1 MQTGDMEADEP
12 GDDIVELVVESLL
25 GDKERTG
32 ELTPAD
38 LARIASKRQL
48 SPEQIDLVV
57 AQLKYAGVEID
68 DPQIPIDDES
78 VVKGSSGRK
87 ELLKLPLLTPED
99 ERSLARAYATGRQ
112 LDADGA
118 GHGSTSPH
126 RALLISQGRKAREK
140 LILHNLRLVAWAAK
154 DYGHYSVDF
163 EDVFQEGLFGLIHAV
178 ERFDPALGYRFS
190 TYALWWIHQSIQRNL
205 DNTQST
211 IRIPIHRLTE
221 IRKLR
226 RTKRLLSAESRREPT
241 LDQLASALD
250 WTLEQTAYINDLEIT
265 RFISLDAPASETGSA
280 TIGDLIPDSDL
291 PSPEQVAILTDLQET
306 VASLLR
312 TLTPRQERVLRL
324 RFGIGVIR
332 NHTLEEIGV
341 EFGVT
346 RERIRQLEARAL
358 DRLRHPTRRR
368 ILVTFKD

>member
-1 MQTGDMEADEP
+1 METGGMEAEEAD
-12 GDDIVELVVESLL
+12 DDIVELVVESLL

-57 AQLKYAGVEID
+57 LELKSAGVEID
-68 DPQIPIDDES
+68 DPQIPADDAALGGTTGQ
-78 VVKGSSGRK
+78 KD
-87 ELLKLPLLTPED
+87 LLKFPPVTPED
-99 ERSLARAYATGRQ
+99 ERSLARTYAAGRQ
-112 LDADGA
+112 LEGNQAEQ
-118 GHGSTSPH
+118 GSASPH
-126 RALLISQGRKAREK
+126 REVLIRQGRKAREK

-163 EDVFQEGLFGLIHAV
+163 EDVFQEGLFGLFQAV

-226 RTKRLLSAESRREPT
+226 RTKRLLIAENGREPT

-250 WTLEQTAYINDLEIT
+250 WTLEQTAYVSDLEIT
-265 RFISLDAPASETGSA
+265 RFISLDAPASETGSS
-280 TIGDLIPDSDL
+280 TIGDLIPDLDL
-291 PSPEQVAILTDLQET
+291 PSPEQITILADLQET
-306 VASLLR
+306 IASLLR

-324 RFGIGVIR
+324 RFGIGVVR
-332 NHTLEEIGV
+332 NHTLEEIGS
-341 EFGVT
+341 EFGLT

-358 DRLRHPTRRR
+358 ERLRHPARRR
-368 ILVTFKD
+368 ILTTFKD